1 MKYRDCFDDN
11 TLLNQLEIYNLEFD
25 VNDREF
31 QMRILDVYNTLID
44 EIVKLK
50 ELVEINNVE
59 SYDNGFYDAVDNMT
73 RDFDVTLAGTDFDDT
88 VIELIDDV
96 ISKYK

>member
-44 EIVKLK
+44 DIVKLY
-50 ELVEINNVE
+50 LLLNICV
-59 SYDNGFYDAVDNMT
+59 
-73 RDFDVTLAGTDFDDT
+73 
-88 VIELIDDV
+88 
-96 ISKYK
+96 